1 MGGGAPMHPLKNNTN
16 FIYNQEGRDEHRRKD
31 KKHKKDKDREK
42 DKEGQTK
49 VPKLVLKGHT
59 PSGSPTRENPI
70 KLKIKLGGT
79 PAVEWVNFVQ
89 FKGIVQ

>member
-1 MGGGAPMHPLKNNTN
+1 MDGLKNWFGGGAPMRPQRIIL
-16 FIYNQEGRDEHRRKD
+16 IYNQEGRDEHRRKD

-79 PAVEWVNFVQ
+79 PAVE
-89 FKGIVQ
+89 